1 MSNGKT
7 KSFER
12 LLLTI
17 MSRTRKLKGSSYE
30 FYLDDRQFYYLKLY
44 DGEEFTVENLDEI
57 RTFIKSDY
65 SEQELPFLIELAYGT
80 TVDDEVQKH
89 LATASNR
96 YSKADAILISTF
108 AHKLLTKFYK
118 RHYKPSKP
126 TKVFQDVFDALDWI
140 ALQNH
145 GATS

>member
-1 MSNGKT
+1 MPK
-7 KSFER
+7 
-12 LLLTI
+12 
-17 MSRTRKLKGSSYE
+17 TRKLKGSSYE

-140 ALQNH
+140 ATQNRA
-145 GATS
+145 ATS

>member
-1 MSNGKT
+1 MP
-7 KSFER
+7 
-12 LLLTI
+12 
-17 MSRTRKLKGSSYE
+17 RTRKLKGTSYT

-44 DGEEFTVENLDEI
+44 DGENFTAENLKEI
-57 RTFIKSDY
+57 RSFIKSDY
-65 SEQELPFLIELAYGT
+65 SEKELPFLIELAYGT
-80 TVDDEVQKH
+80 TVDDDVQKD
-89 LATASNR
+89 LATAANR
-96 YSKADAILISTF
+96 YSTADAILISTF

-140 ALQNH
+140 ASHNQ

>member
-1 MSNGKT
+1 MPRPK
-7 KSFER
+7 
-12 LLLTI
+12 
-17 MSRTRKLKGSSYE
+17 KLKGTSFE

-44 DGEEFTVENLDEI
+44 DGEAFTVQNLEEI
-57 RTFIKSDY
+57 RLFIKSDY
-65 SEQELPFLIELAYGT
+65 SERELPFLIELAYGSS
-80 TVDDEVQKH
+80 VDDEVQKY
-89 LATASNR
+89 LASATNR

-140 ALQNH
+140 AIQNN